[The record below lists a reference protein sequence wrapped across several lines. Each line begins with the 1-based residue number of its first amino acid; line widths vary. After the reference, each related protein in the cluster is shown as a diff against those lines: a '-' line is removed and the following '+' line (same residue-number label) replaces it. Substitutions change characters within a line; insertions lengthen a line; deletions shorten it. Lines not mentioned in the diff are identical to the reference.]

1 MKQKALIEVDGLSKK
16 FCRSLKKSLWYGVQD
31 IFGELWPTKPGMRPG
46 EFWALRDISFSLQP
60 GESLGIVGRN
70 GAGKSTLLKLLNG
83 LLKPDAGQIRLR
95 GRVGAIIELGSGFN
109 PVLSGRENIFA
120 QAAFQGI
127 SRRRAEAKLEPI
139 VDFAGLG
146 DFIDT
151 PVQFYSSGMQARL
164 AYAVAAHME
173 PDILLVDEALAVGDI
188 DFQRKCL
195 NHMTNYL
202 NRGGTVILVSHASH
216 QIQAVCQRGLVL
228 EQGQETFAGPV
239 TEALDYYFKE
249 EHLDTP
255 YHQAIHSQYRQ
266 NGTERG
272 VLSEEHPVHINRVE
286 FEPVHGEE
294 IKTGYPVRVS
304 VHYSALRSFEQTG
317 WGFVIYTDDH
327 QVCLASAHSHTLR
340 PLSGGHGVLHCTI
353 PQIPL
358 APGHYLVKVA
368 ISNFQDNFALATSGW
383 EDTPH
388 RLTIQ
393 NDATPLTNARQA
405 LGVLVYLDGNWDE
418 VEDENANKDDN
429 QVGDEVNNEVSST
442 DKNTTVEI
450 GNR

>member
-83 LLKPDAGQIRLR
+83 LLKPDAGHIRLR

-139 VDFAGLG
+139 IDFADLG

-202 NRGGTVILVSHASH
+202 NRGGTVILVSHAAY
-216 QIQAVCQRGLVL
+216 QIQTVCQRGLVL
-228 EQGQETFAGPV
+228 EQGQVAFAGPV

-249 EHLDTP
+249 ERNTALSRGQMAFHQQHL
-255 YHQAIHSQYRQ
+255 
-266 NGTERG
+266 NGSG
-272 VLSEEHPVHINRVE
+272 PKPLSDEHPVQIQQVKI
-286 FEPVHGEE
+286 EPLEEEE
-294 IKTGYPVRVS
+294 IKTGYPMRIS
-304 VHYSALRSFEQTG
+304 IHYSSLHSFEYVS
-317 WGFVIYTDDH
+317 WSFVIYTADH
-327 QVCLASAHSHTLR
+327 QTCLALGRPESLR
-340 PLSGGHGVLHCTI
+340 RIAAGQGVMQCII
-353 PQIPL
+353 PRLPL
-358 APGHYLVKVA
+358 AAGHYLLK
-368 ISNFQDNFALATSGW
+368 IIIQDMIQNFALAVSGW

-388 RLTIQ
+388 RFLVQ
-393 NDATPLTNARQA
+393 AEASELNNARAQ
-405 LGVLVYLDGNWDE
+405 LGVLVHLESIWDE
-418 VEDENANKDDN
+418 
-429 QVGDEVNNEVSST
+429 T
-442 DKNTTVEI
+442 C
-450 GNR
+450 